1 MRISRNTER
10 RKRRRTSAGCRQS
23 ADGRVAVLRFPLAEM
38 GRGVRS
44 CCTKRAMTGSPGR
57 GKMPATR
64 DRYRHSHPP
73 TVGLYAYIAGP
84 ALAYVGLNH
93 SARTKWSTRGPFFWV
108 GPCSPACVEEKSA
121 NSVCGIL
128 YTPPVSRPGSD
139 CSTDRVLETI
149 VTSSGKY

>member
-1 MRISRNTER
+1 MRCMRISRNTER

-23 ADGRVAVLRFPLAEM
+23 ADGRVAVLRLPLAEM

-84 ALAYVGLNH
+84 ARWLKSFCPNKVEH
-93 SARTKWSTRGPFFWV
+93 ARALLLGGALFTRVRGREVCELCLRYP
-108 GPCSPACVEEKSA
+108 GYTACVEA
-121 NSVCGIL
+121 
-128 YTPPVSRPGSD
+128 R
-139 CSTDRVLETI
+139 
-149 VTSSGKY
+149 